1 MWPKQIRVRVER
13 LTFVIVMSVFSS
25 YLAAFALGVTRFVA

>member
-1 MWPKQIRVRVER
+1 MWPKQIRARAER
-13 LTFVIVMSVFSS
+13 LTLIIVMSAFSS